1 MTKPPQK
8 GSQKGKARP
17 RRKRGP
23 QWTVHGVSH
32 ETRTAVSMAAKRA
45 GMSVGDWVEAA
56 LRTAATREI
65 KGERNGKLPVRLEDV
80 VSALEKVSDRQ
91 REQGKVQTR
100 ILEQLAE
107 TTIELNQ
114 SQQERFESLA
124 RQDTDQAKALL
135 AIAEKLDQKIEI
147 ANKGRDEALKALVE
161 RLNGSAAPRR
171 GLFERL
177 LGRG

>member
-8 GSQKGKARP
+8 GPQKGKARP
-17 RRKRGP
+17 HRKRGP
-23 QWTVHGVSH
+23 QWTIHGVSH

-45 GMSVGDWVEAA
+45 GMSMGDWVEAA

-65 KGERNGKLPVRLEDV
+65 KGDHGGKLPVRLEDV
-80 VSALEKVSDRQ
+80 VTALEKVSDRQ

-107 TTIELNQ
+107 TTIDLNH
-114 SQQERFESLA
+114 SQRERFESLA

-177 LGRG
+177 LGHG